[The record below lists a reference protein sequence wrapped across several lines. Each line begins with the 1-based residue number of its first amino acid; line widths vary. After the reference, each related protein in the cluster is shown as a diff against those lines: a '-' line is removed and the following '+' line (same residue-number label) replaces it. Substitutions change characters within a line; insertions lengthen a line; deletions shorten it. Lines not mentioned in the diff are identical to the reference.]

1 MSGARVAEPQTA
13 PPKAAERRSGRRA
26 RIGRALSTIGLVL
39 VLTIAGLMV
48 VPSLLGYERYVIV
61 SGSMEPTIGTGSV
74 VYDKP
79 VPVTDLKVGDIIT
92 FVPPPEFDI
101 DMPVTHRIHEI
112 SKTAPGTEVDGET
125 VAAGTL
131 QFRTKGDANEDVD
144 PWKMVLD
151 KPEQAR
157 VEHHIEYLG
166 YVYGFLSNRWVQLL
180 VIGLPALLIAVA
192 LARALWREAG
202 QSVVRERTKAAVQ

>member
-1 MSGARVAEPQTA
+1 VSAHVAEPQAAVPET
-13 PPKAAERRSGRRA
+13 AERSSGRWA

-39 VLTIAGLMV
+39 VLMIAGLMV
-48 VPSLLGYERYVIV
+48 VPSILGYQRYVIV

-79 VPVTDLKVGDIIT
+79 VPVPDLKVGDIIT

-101 DMPVTHRIHEI
+101 EMPVTHRIHEI
-112 SKTAPGTEVDGET
+112 STTAPGTEVDGET

-131 QFRTKGDANEDVD
+131 QFRTKGDANKDVD

-166 YVYGFLSNRWVQLL
+166 YVYGFLSNRWAQLL
-180 VIGLPALLIAVA
+180 LIGLPALLIAVM
-192 LARALWREAG
+192 LARALWRAAG
-202 QSVVRERTKAAVQ
+202 ESVVRERAKAAAQ